1 MSLAVCGLETIS
13 MTNMSLEFTHEY
25 ELGSSVEG
33 TNNSWIIYSSEF
45 ESNFISSNPDHC
57 PIHLFDIQ
65 EAVNFDNSEV
75 VESIKPNT
83 NL

>member
-13 MTNMSLEFTHEY
+13 MTNTSLEFTREY

-33 TNNSWIIYSSEF
+33 TNTSWIIYSSEF
-45 ESNFISSNPDHC
+45 ESNFVSSNPDNC

-65 EAVNFDNSEV
+65 GVVTFDNSEV
-75 VESIKPNT
+75 AESIEPNT